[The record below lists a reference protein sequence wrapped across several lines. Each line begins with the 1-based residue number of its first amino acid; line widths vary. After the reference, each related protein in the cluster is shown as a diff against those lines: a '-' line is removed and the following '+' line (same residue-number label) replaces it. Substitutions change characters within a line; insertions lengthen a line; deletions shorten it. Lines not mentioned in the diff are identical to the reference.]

1 MKPVSFA
8 SRPRLLG
15 ASELQ
20 WLRHMVRARTGVVL
34 EDDKVYLVE
43 ARLAALADR
52 EGFSGVRDLLT
63 GLRMEETDGA
73 LHRAVIESLLVA
85 ETSFFRDVHPFDA
98 LRERILPELIARRA
112 SQRTLHLWCAACSSG
127 QEPYSLAILLREHF
141 PQLADW
147 NVRLIASDVSH
158 GILRRARDGAYTA
171 LEVNRGL
178 PASLL
183 VRWFEKTGERWRVRD
198 EIRDMIEFREL
209 NLAAPWP
216 SLPLMDLVLLRNA
229 LLYFD
234 DPLRRAVY
242 QRVAKTLATDGVL
255 LLGAGESPQGLAPD
269 FTAVPHER
277 TVSFRRVAGG
287 TP

>member
-1 MKPVSFA
+1 MRPVSFA
-8 SRPRLLG
+8 GRPRLLG
-15 ASELQ
+15 ATELQ
-20 WLRHMVRARTGVVL
+20 WLRHMVQARTGVVL

-52 EGFSGVRDLLT
+52 EGFAGVRDLLA

-73 LHRAVIESLLVA
+73 LHRAVVECLLVS
-85 ETSFFRDVHPFDA
+85 ETSFFRDVHPFEA
-98 LRERILPELIARRA
+98 LRQRILPDLIARRA

-158 GILRRARDGAYTA
+158 AILRRAREGAYSA

-178 PASLL
+178 PATLL
-183 VRWFEKTGERWRVRD
+183 VRWFEKAGERWRVRE
-198 EIRDMIEFREL
+198 EIRDMVEFREL
-209 NLAAPWP
+209 NLATAWP
-216 SLPLMDLVLLRNA
+216 SLPAMDLVLLRNA

-234 DPLRRAVY
+234 DPMRRAIF
-242 QRVAKTLATDGVL
+242 QRVAKTLASDGVL

-269 FTAVPHER
+269 FMTVPYER
-277 TVSFRRVAGG
+277 TVCFRHAGG
-287 TP
+287 GTS